1 MQDLNKIK
9 GYRVMVG
16 LTQEEM
22 AKKLNMSERTY
33 ATKEQ
38 DTNKFTI
45 NELNQLEVIFNDSGL
60 KITKAD
66 LI

>member
-1 MQDLNKIK
+1 MQEVNKIK

-16 LTQEEM
+16 LTQTEI

-38 DTNKFTI
+38 NPNKFTI
-45 NELNQLEVIFNDSGL
+45 NELNQLEVIFNESGL
-60 KITKAD
+60 KISKAD